1 MEQTSSRHSDADCD
15 GQEHQE
21 ILHWSSGHAGIH
33 CDIVLCFG
41 CNEVELRGKL
51 PNAWFPSLRKDSASH
66 RNFTGTSGLSE
77 KHNTVITVCRTLA
90 ALPAFFCRT
99 ENACDV
105 VHCVIPT

>member
-77 KHNTVITVCRTLA
+77 KYNTVITVCRTLA
-90 ALPAFFCRT
+90 ALPAFFVERKTLAMWCI
-99 ENACDV
+99 A
-105 VHCVIPT
+105 